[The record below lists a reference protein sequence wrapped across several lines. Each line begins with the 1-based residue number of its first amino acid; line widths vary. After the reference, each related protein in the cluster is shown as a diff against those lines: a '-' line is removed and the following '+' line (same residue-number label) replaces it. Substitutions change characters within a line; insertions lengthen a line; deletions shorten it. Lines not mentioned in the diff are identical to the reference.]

1 VALKAVEF
9 CRNMNFFNIILEG
22 DSLIVVKTLNSR
34 DDSWCCYGLRFNC
47 FSSWQCC
54 HMKRGENKATHT
66 LANEGILK
74 GNDYGW
80 QF

>member
-34 DDSWCCYGLRFNC
+34 DDSWCCYGQIVHDIVEVQLF
-47 FSSWQCC
+47 
-54 HMKRGENKATHT
+54 
-66 LANEGILK
+66 
-74 GNDYGW
+74 
-80 QF
+80 